1 MSARAVAE
9 IYIALGD
16 HDEAFSWLNAAFAQ
30 RNGWLLHIKE
40 NQRYDTVRAD
50 PRYDTL
56 VRRLNLP

>member
-9 IYIALGD
+9 IYVALGD
-16 HDEAFSWLNAAFAQ
+16 RDQAFAWLHTAFEQ

-40 NQRYDTVRAD
+40 NPRYDSVRAD

-56 VRRLNLP
+56 VRRLKLP